1 MGSCDH
7 AVAGSPRAM
16 VLREDRPYWRITM
29 PIDDQLK
36 MQILLGEL
44 DPDGKGGYRFPRRR
58 SAARGGFAIAA
69 SVGLVILFAII
80 AAL

>member
-1 MGSCDH
+1 
-7 AVAGSPRAM
+7 
-16 VLREDRPYWRITM
+16 M

-44 DPDGKGGYRFPRRR
+44 DPGQKGGHRSRRR
-58 SAARGGFAIAA
+58 RNAARGGFAIAA